1 MFAKRIMTGAAAALL
16 VLPMAGCSFF
26 STPDSHEP
34 AELQDYKPLVRAKVS
49 WSTDVG
55 DNSGYLTPAVTDNA
69 VYAAGENNLYRLDRS
84 TGDVVWKT
92 EAGADVSAGVG
103 TDGNYVAIVTVKG
116 EVEVYDA
123 EGKFVWRAPLSA
135 ETQVPPL
142 VGQGLVV
149 VKTADTRI
157 TAFDLITGNRAWHY
171 QGQAPALTLQGF
183 SQMSWSPAGILAGQ
197 ANGRL
202 LALGLDGKV
211 VFDAVIGQAHG
222 ITEVERLIDV
232 VGRPW
237 VDQQLMCAAAFQGS
251 VVCMNSMNG
260 RLAWS
265 ARVDAVS
272 GPVSDSQLV
281 YVTDAQGHL
290 HAYSRESGREAWQN
304 TDLTWRSVSAP
315 IRIGGTIAVADFE
328 GVVTLMNPATGTVVG
343 RTSLSGAVR
352 APAAQYGYGAIF
364 QTDEGEVAL
373 VLQESLDE

>member
-16 VLPMAGCSFF
+16 ALPMAGCSFF

-364 QTDEGEVAL
+364 QTAEGEVAL

>member
-1 MFAKRIMTGAAAALL
+1 MFAKRIMTGAAAVLL
-16 VLPMAGCSFF
+16 ALPMAGCSFF

-364 QTDEGEVAL
+364 QTAEGEVAL